1 MRTANNPEEGEG
13 EKVVKERGHGFEV
26 GRWGKKERIRKKEGH
41 GNRKRGRQRRQRRE
55 GDFTLC
61 CRYRYTMEEL
71 EKMMLGIQRRAEG
84 YRTWADLV
92 ERALD
97 GLESEKAGR

>member
-1 MRTANNPEEGEG
+1 
-13 EKVVKERGHGFEV
+13 
-26 GRWGKKERIRKKEGH
+26 
-41 GNRKRGRQRRQRRE
+41 
-55 GDFTLC
+55 
-61 CRYRYTMEEL
+61 MEEL

-84 YRTWADLV
+84 YRTWGDLV

>member
-1 MRTANNPEEGEG
+1 MG
-13 EKVVKERGHGFEV
+13 
-26 GRWGKKERIRKKEGH
+26 
-41 GNRKRGRQRRQRRE
+41 RRE
-55 GDFTLC
+55 SGISLIALC
-61 CRYRYTMEEL
+61 CRYRYTMDEL

>member
-1 MRTANNPEEGEG
+1 
-13 EKVVKERGHGFEV
+13 
-26 GRWGKKERIRKKEGH
+26 
-41 GNRKRGRQRRQRRE
+41 
-55 GDFTLC
+55 
-61 CRYRYTMEEL
+61 MEEL